1 MSQTLDAMVVGG
13 ILILV
18 CTYLDKQL
26 TIEVENYAFMHHAA
40 AEMAN
45 IDERV
50 KAAVDGA

>member
-1 MSQTLDAMVVGG
+1 MSQTLEAMVVGG
-13 ILILV
+13 ILV

-26 TIEVENYAFMHHAA
+26 TFEVQNHAFMHHAA